1 MFTGKICP
9 ELFLISVFDLCIS
22 RGRFVGPIFRLLKV
36 DLHMG
41 KYGNTQTAATSMRLN
56 KH

>member
-1 MFTGKICP
+1 MFTRKICP
-9 ELFLISVFDLCIS
+9 ELFLISVFDPSIS

-36 DLHMG
+36 DLYTG
-41 KYGNTQTAATSMRLN
+41 KYGNTQTAVTSMRLN